1 MNTLEKEL
9 PIVIQGGMGI
19 AVSSWQLARAVSHK
33 GQLGVVSGTA
43 IDAVFARR
51 LQDGDPTGD
60 LRRAAAA
67 FPFPEIAERV
77 LERYFCEGGIAEG
90 LQYATI
96 PKLIIKPNPDAL
108 ELNVLANF
116 AEVWLAKEGHDGVVG
131 INYLEKIQMGTPS
144 AAYGAMLASVDFV
157 LMGAGIPAEIPQL
170 LNHLA
175 AHQAAS
181 LNITVDEATSQYKST
196 FYPKIFTN
204 RTLPPLLRP
213 KFLAIIS
220 AHVLAAYLA
229 KDEITKPDGFIVEG
243 FNAGGHNAPPRG
255 TMILDDDGQPVFGP
269 RDEADLEKVAKV
281 GLPFWLAGGYSTPEL
296 VEKAQSLGAFGVQ
309 VGSLF
314 ALAKETGLTATLRD
328 EMMQNLRDGSL
339 EVRTDPFASPT
350 GFPFKVVSLPD
361 TISTSQSYTQRPRL
375 CDLGY
380 LRIPYERTPGTVGY
394 RCAAEPV
401 HVFIRKGGTVEDAL
415 GRKCLCNALMADIGL
430 ANTRGTGYTE
440 LPLVTL
446 GADLAGIN
454 SALERFPHGWG
465 AAEIVDYLMSGVLAL
480 RGKSLP
486 S

>member
-1 MNTLEKEL
+1 
-9 PIVIQGGMGI
+9 
-19 AVSSWQLARAVSHK
+19 
-33 GQLGVVSGTA
+33 
-43 IDAVFARR
+43 
-51 LQDGDPTGD
+51 
-60 LRRAAAA
+60 
-67 FPFPEIAERV
+67 
-77 LERYFCEGGIAEG
+77 
-90 LQYATI
+90 
-96 PKLIIKPNPDAL
+96 
-108 ELNVLANF
+108 
-116 AEVWLAKEGHDGVVG
+116 
-131 INYLEKIQMGTPS
+131 
-144 AAYGAMLASVDFV
+144 
-157 LMGAGIPAEIPQL
+157 
-170 LNHLA
+170 
-175 AHQAAS
+175 
-181 LNITVDEATSQYKST
+181 
-196 FYPKIFTN
+196 
-204 RTLPPLLRP
+204 
-213 KFLAIIS
+213 
-220 AHVLAAYLA
+220 
-229 KDEITKPDGFIVEG
+229 
-243 FNAGGHNAPPRG
+243 
-255 TMILDDDGQPVFGP
+255 MILDDDGQPVFGP